1 MNDHSFDLTND
12 SRERDVLAKGA
23 DVLTAPPLLQV
34 LIGRMGGREVMYLFD
49 FFIYIYG
56 DPLV

>member
-23 DVLTAPPLLQV
+23 DVLTATPLLQV
-34 LIGRMGGREVMYLFD
+34 LIGRMGGREVIHLFG
-49 FFIYIYG
+49 FFIFFSTFI
-56 DPLV
+56 

>member
-23 DVLTAPPLLQV
+23 DVLTATPLLQV
-34 LIGRMGGREVMYLFD
+34 LIGRMGGREVMHLFD
-49 FFIYIYG
+49 FFTFFSTFI
-56 DPLV
+56 